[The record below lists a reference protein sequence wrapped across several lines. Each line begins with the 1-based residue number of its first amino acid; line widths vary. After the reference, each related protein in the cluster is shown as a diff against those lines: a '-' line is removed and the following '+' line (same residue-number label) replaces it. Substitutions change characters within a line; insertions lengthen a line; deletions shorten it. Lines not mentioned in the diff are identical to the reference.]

1 MDIHQRQIL
10 KNWKLDF
17 EAPSVKN
24 EGKSIEAVRNI
35 EKALIENDID
45 HVMPLIL
52 SNVFN
57 QSSHIRIEADELYTY
72 MKTKKQEII

>member
-1 MDIHQRQIL
+1 MYIHQRQIL

-24 EGKSIEAVRNI
+24 SAKSIEAVRNI
-35 EKALIENDID
+35 EKALIEDDID
-45 HVMPLIL
+45 HVMLLIL

-57 QSSHIRIEADELYTY
+57 QSLHIRIEADELYTY
-72 MKTKKQEII
+72 MKTKKRK